1 MTLKEK
7 LLVLARQLYPSGRAY
22 RMSEGGYLEGLHKAL
37 GMTEE
42 RAYNDFVS
50 VLDNLLP
57 DNANFSIDDATDW
70 ERRLGMIT
78 NISLSLDERKAA
90 IYRKMNFPGGQ
101 PARQNKDFIQ
111 WQLQLAKFNVFI
123 YENIFSDGMGGYISK
138 QPLDITGG
146 VGGSEFQH
154 GDFEHGTHEHG
165 IYWGNIIA
173 NKINETE
180 DNNFVIPNDLSAT
193 FFVGGATLG
202 SFAAVDLNR
211 KNEFR
216 QLLLTLKPAST
227 VGFLMIN
234 YV

>member
-1 MTLKEK
+1 MSLTDK
-7 LLVLARQLYPSGRAY
+7 LLTLARDLYPSGRAW
-22 RMSEGGYLEGLHKAL
+22 RMPEGGYLEGLHKAL
-37 GMTEE
+37 GITEE
-42 RAYNDFVS
+42 QAYNDCTS
-50 VLDNLLP
+50 ILNNILP
-57 DNANFSIDDATDW
+57 DNIDFSLNDATDW

-78 NISLSLDERKAA
+78 NTALTLDERKKA

-111 WQLQLAKFNVFI
+111 WQLQLAGFNVYI

-138 QPLDITGG
+138 QPLDVTGG
-146 VGGSEFQH
+146 VGGSDFEH

-165 IYWGNIIA
+165 IYWSNIIA

-180 DNNFVIPNDLSAT
+180 DNNFVLPNNLSAT

-202 SFAAVDLNR
+202 SFANVSAFR
-211 KNEFR
+211 KDEFR

-227 VGFLMIN
+227 VGFLLIN